1 MGFNIPMGNYPLT
14 ADALA
19 LVSAGTGREY
29 GDARDFAAMQLAER
43 SAAARNQYAFQ
54 TAELAFRKRL
64 ASAQRVM
71 QDKQLLEQ
79 SLSRQQQKELHQ
91 ERLDFEWQQ
100 YDDKMSAH
108 EKFLAQLGQYNT
120 NGMGLG
126 QVTHQSPF
134 GNTFTLRPPEL
145 TLGGRP
151 GVATGGV
158 AFDPLKVADLL
169 GDLLAKQG
177 SYNFNTSSG
186 AGTNTQKIID
196 WLMPIAQRGLEQPA
210 AQTLDPLAGFQFHF
224 AGGAPTN
231 ALPGLAPS
239 GGRYRLY

>member
-29 GDARDFAAMQLAER
+29 GDARDFAAMQHAER

-54 TAELAFRKRL
+54 TAELALRERL
-64 ASAQRVM
+64 ANAQRAM
-71 QDKQLLEQ
+71 HDKQLLEQ
-79 SLSRQQQKELHQ
+79 SLSRQQQSDLHQ
-91 ERLDFEWQQ
+91 ERMKFERQQ
-100 YDDKMSAH
+100 YEDKMSAH

-134 GNTFTLRPPEL
+134 GNTFTLRPP
-145 TLGGRP
+145 
-151 GVATGGV
+151 VATAGLGEGLATAAIDPIKGYSELADLYAKTGAWNFNPQSAAGSNLNALAAMMLPHV
-158 AFDPLKVADLL
+158 QRALLPPTASDPL
-169 GDLLAKQG
+169 QG
-177 SYNFNTSSG
+177 F
-186 AGTNTQKIID
+186 
-196 WLMPIAQRGLEQPA
+196 GLH
-210 AQTLDPLAGFQFHF
+210 LAGGNP
-224 AGGAPTN
+224 AN
-231 ALPGLAPS
+231 ALPGQAPS